1 MLLRAIIVLHS
12 KRFTGYIGI
21 WVSSC
26 FKTGSPR
33 SFFFEA
39 KLELVEVPVVVENES
54 LPLVLATE
62 VQIVRPLWLVVL
74 RF

>member
-1 MLLRAIIVLHS
+1 MFQNWFAE
-12 KRFTGYIGI
+12 K
-21 WVSSC
+21 
-26 FKTGSPR
+26 
-33 SFFFEA
+33 FFFEA
-39 KLELVEVPVVVENES
+39 ELELVEVPVVVENES